1 METHGLAKTTF
12 NDNLSRP
19 AVYVGTYAKYNNG
32 SIEGAWV
39 YLDDFTNEE
48 EFYAFCHELHK
59 DEEDPE
65 LMYQDFEEFPK
76 RYYSESYINSDLWEW
91 LALDDNEKDILE
103 AYLECFGFDGTIEDA
118 MDAYQGQFDND
129 IDFTMELLE
138 SCGDIPKE
146 LPSYIVIDWEATA
159 RTIMYD
165 YSSHNDF
172 YFRA

>member
-1 METHGLAKTTF
+1 MA
-12 NDNLSRP
+12 S
-19 AVYVGTYAKYNNG
+19 VYVGTYQKYNNG
-32 SIEGAWV
+32 SIQGAWV
-39 YLDDFTNEE
+39 DLTKFSDEDKFLD
-48 EFYAFCHELHK
+48 YCKELHK

-103 AYLECFGFDGTIEDA
+103 AYLECFGYDGTIEDA
-118 MDAYQGQFDND
+118 MKAYQGKYTND

-138 SCGDIPKE
+138 SCGDIPQD
-146 LPSYIVIDWEATA
+146 LPSYVHIDWEGTA
-159 RTIMYD
+159 RDIMMD
-165 YSSHNDF
+165 YSSANGF

>member
-1 METHGLAKTTF
+1 MA
-12 NDNLSRP
+12 S
-19 AVYVGTYAKYNNG
+19 VYVGTYQKFNNG
-32 SIEGAWV
+32 SIGGAWV
-39 YLDDFTNEE
+39 DLTKFSDEE
-48 EFYAFCHELHK
+48 EFLDHCKVLHK

-103 AYLECFGFDGTIEDA
+103 AYLECFGYDGTIEDA
-118 MDAYQGQFDND
+118 MKAYQGKYTND

-138 SCGDIPKE
+138 SCGDIPQD
-146 LPSYIVIDWEATA
+146 LPSYVHIDWEGTA
-159 RTIMYD
+159 RDIMMD
-165 YSSHNDF
+165 YSSANGF

>member
-1 METHGLAKTTF
+1 MA
-12 NDNLSRP
+12 S
-19 AVYVGTYAKYNNG
+19 VYVGTYQKYNNG
-32 SIEGAWV
+32 SIQGAWV
-39 YLDDFTNEE
+39 DLTKFSDEDKFLD
-48 EFYAFCHELHK
+48 YCKELHK

-103 AYLECFGFDGTIEDA
+103 AYLECFGYDGTIEDA
-118 MDAYQGQFDND
+118 MKAYQGKYTND

-138 SCGDIPKE
+138 SCGDIPQD
-146 LPSYIVIDWEATA
+146 LPSYVHIDWEGTA
-159 RTIMYD
+159 RDIMMD
-165 YSSHNDF
+165 YSSHNCF